1 MRTRVLGSSG
11 IEVSQLA
18 LGTMMFGAWGNP
30 DRAECR
36 KMVEIALDA
45 GITLF
50 DTADIYDFGVSEA
63 MLGEALHGRREQ
75 RGGGHQV
82 RQRDGR
88 RSPPSRR
95 IAPMGARGGHRQ
107 LAPARHRPHRP
118 VPDAPTRPRH
128 PVRGDAR
135 RARPTRPR
143 RAGRC
148 RRHVDLSRRATR
160 RGAVGRQRGWTWYG
174 PPPSNRRT
182 RSCAAASS
190 APCSPCA
197 AATTWVHSCGRH
209 STAVG

>member
-30 DRAECR
+30 DRRRVPEDGGDRSRCR
-36 KMVEIALDA
+36 HHAVRHRRHLRLRRLGSDA
-45 GITLF
+45 RG
-50 DTADIYDFGVSEA
+50 GVA
-63 MLGEALHGRREQ
+63 RPPRA

-135 RARPTRPR
+135 RARPTRAR

-160 RGAVGRQRGWTWYG
+160 RGAVGVSAVG
-174 PPPSNRRT
+174 PGAARHR
-182 RSCAAASS
+182 AAAVLDPVPRRSS